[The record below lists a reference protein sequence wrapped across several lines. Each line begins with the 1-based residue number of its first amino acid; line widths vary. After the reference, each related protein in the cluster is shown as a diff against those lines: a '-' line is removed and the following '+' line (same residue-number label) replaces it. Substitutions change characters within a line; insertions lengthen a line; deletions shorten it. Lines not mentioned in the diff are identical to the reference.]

1 MDTNFFSTDWSTQAP
16 PGKASQVPGLSE
28 SSNWHLSREG
38 AGGVSLNPQMAP
50 QRHSPAVQSPA
61 DGSPLSPLSP
71 AGAAPTAAAARPAA
85 REAWARQRSASASPL
100 GTPPAERADG
110 PAVLAPVRRPPPPP
124 SLSPGGSGN
133 SSPLLAPRRPAPL
146 PPTSISPQSRL
157 GATCQP
163 SPSSDPFADLLG
175 PRSAPPTQNSSP
187 LAWGGLPM
195 KGKPSPPAGVSST
208 SSPGGIGSPQV
219 EHRRATLQPDD
230 LASGLEA
237 LYQSTSTRASAN
249 SSANGLSPPQ
259 RSPHS
264 PHTPLPPMDVDG
276 LPASAVDAWFKAADT
291 DGDGKL
297 TGSEAVAFFEMT
309 GLSKS
314 QLSLVWCHATGN
326 KPCGLDRHMFSAA
339 LRLVALAQA
348 GEAITHESAARVLHP
363 PPGAPRLPPPRLD
376 FGAASKAPE
385 AAPIPAKPAARRSW
399 ESEQALPQP
408 PAAASAPSD
417 GLEGLERLI
426 AGLPDVEPAPQAV
439 TSDAF
444 RCIPCLDVRLTP
456 LNPKQADD
464 LRVLC
469 AAAGGLLAACTGH
482 GSARIFQWGRA
493 EGNIRAPDGSG
504 EERVPQGQDPDMATA
519 ADLQDKST
527 GEVTCMLADELAQVV
542 WTGHKDGYVVAWELG
557 ASGSAQM
564 KRMHSWKAHRG
575 SRIVAMCTTAR
586 GDLWTCS
593 KYGSLRLWNQ
603 PRPGQLP
610 NGSAGREL
618 RREPGVRA
626 HTDRPHGLAVSA
638 SGEIVWTIGSAKV
651 HLWEASTGKF
661 LGTLDSPTG
670 IPPSSNTERID
681 TSQGL
686 PVDAEGRVQTG
697 GILRLG
703 SVEEEVGFQVDKSL
717 GAVRNVAG
725 FMSMG
730 GAKTL
735 ARSTEHA
742 KKGAQMLSKFG
753 SSLGKALGGG
763 SGSAGAG
770 SGSMG
775 RRNVAAVDVHDFPD
789 SFNTAGAA
797 SASSATSKESG
808 ARCACSVAAALDGS
822 LWLGYRPPL
831 VVTCLA
837 AVGQCMWAGLSD
849 GSIVVYHG
857 TGSRVATWLA
867 HRGAIVAMVV
877 VGTRVFSMA
886 ANGTVTGWSAAIPGD
901 GWSSLSSYWV
911 RKLRQIV
918 QRRTISV
925 LAGTWNVNE
934 QQPSQYSLNSWLGN
948 RSKQAEIVVV
958 GLQEIEMGTGSVAQA
973 AVMDKLS
980 LGEKGNVNAAWW
992 RKSLAQTLGSLEPA
1006 GPAAWEMVSMRQLS
1020 GMMVIVF
1027 VRRELAPYI
1036 GEVSTD
1042 SIGCG
1047 VLGVGGNKGAV
1058 AVGFSVFRN
1067 YVAVV
1072 NSHFAAHQRDVDKRN
1087 ENYGQ
1092 ILRGLCFTSWSSKVE
1107 SEEPD
1112 DAEDEQEAEAVELP
1126 RTNRRMLSD
1135 SDSVIWLGDFN
1146 YRVDMDRDDVV
1157 AAVKDDNL
1165 TGPLAADQCRR
1176 EMEAGRAFAGF
1187 QEAPIN
1193 FQPTYKF
1200 DKGNTNPYAY
1210 DSSEK
1215 RRVPSWTDRI
1225 FFRGSAKRN
1234 LQSPTSVTM
1243 SSREYGACVEVIDSD
1258 HKPVYSVLM
1267 LDIPIADMA
1276 GKRRLA
1282 SHVLKKAVADS
1293 GASTDATTPIS
1304 LSRAHVLLSSK
1315 SKETVCLR
1323 NNSSVPMR
1331 FTVVGGSEGIAI
1343 PITVTV
1349 WPISGVIPPDSGV
1362 NISVSLTEFED
1373 DSYIHASFS
1382 TTLILLSER
1391 ELSPGSDE
1399 RIKGSMPQKIQVEY
1413 SSRG

>member
-1 MDTNFFSTDWSTQAP
+1 
-16 PGKASQVPGLSE
+16 
-28 SSNWHLSREG
+28 
-38 AGGVSLNPQMAP
+38 
-50 QRHSPAVQSPA
+50 
-61 DGSPLSPLSP
+61 
-71 AGAAPTAAAARPAA
+71 
-85 REAWARQRSASASPL
+85 
-100 GTPPAERADG
+100 
-110 PAVLAPVRRPPPPP
+110 
-124 SLSPGGSGN
+124 
-133 SSPLLAPRRPAPL
+133 
-146 PPTSISPQSRL
+146 
-157 GATCQP
+157 
-163 SPSSDPFADLLG
+163 
-175 PRSAPPTQNSSP
+175 
-187 LAWGGLPM
+187 
-195 KGKPSPPAGVSST
+195 
-208 SSPGGIGSPQV
+208 
-219 EHRRATLQPDD
+219 
-230 LASGLEA
+230 
-237 LYQSTSTRASAN
+237 
-249 SSANGLSPPQ
+249 
-259 RSPHS
+259 
-264 PHTPLPPMDVDG
+264 
-276 LPASAVDAWFKAADT
+276 
-291 DGDGKL
+291 
-297 TGSEAVAFFEMT
+297 
-309 GLSKS
+309 
-314 QLSLVWCHATGN
+314 
-326 KPCGLDRHMFSAA
+326 
-339 LRLVALAQA
+339 
-348 GEAITHESAARVLHP
+348 
-363 PPGAPRLPPPRLD
+363 
-376 FGAASKAPE
+376 
-385 AAPIPAKPAARRSW
+385 
-399 ESEQALPQP
+399 
-408 PAAASAPSD
+408 
-417 GLEGLERLI
+417 
-426 AGLPDVEPAPQAV
+426 
-439 TSDAF
+439 
-444 RCIPCLDVRLTP
+444 
-456 LNPKQADD
+456 
-464 LRVLC
+464 
-469 AAAGGLLAACTGH
+469 
-482 GSARIFQWGRA
+482 
-493 EGNIRAPDGSG
+493 
-504 EERVPQGQDPDMATA
+504 MATA

-822 LWLGYRPPL
+822 LWLGYRPPVARRAEVGCHVPGRCGAVHVGGAQRREHRRVPRHGLAGRHLARTPRGDRSDGRGGHAGVLHGGQWHCDRVVGRHPGRWL
-831 VVTCLA
+831 VVAQLVLGQEA
-837 AVGQCMWAGLSD
+837 AADC
-849 GSIVVYHG
+849 
-857 TGSRVATWLA
+857 
-867 HRGAIVAMVV
+867 
-877 VGTRVFSMA
+877 A
-886 ANGTVTGWSAAIPGD
+886 AAD
-901 GWSSLSSYWV
+901 HL
-911 RKLRQIV
+911 
-918 QRRTISV
+918 
-925 LAGTWNVNE
+925 WNVNE